1 MYVRLATEKK
11 GRSFGGMAKPTTE
24 QMAKQDTI
32 VDAALHWSNDI
43 LYGIAEPLC
52 CINTPH

>member
-1 MYVRLATEKK
+1 MHVRLATEKK

-32 VDAALHWSNDI
+32 VDAALYWSNDI
-43 LYGIAEPLC
+43 LYGIADPLY
-52 CINTPH
+52 CINTSH